1 LKMER
6 VVLHIDM
13 DAFYAS
19 VEQRGR
25 PELRGLPVIVGG
37 TSRRGVVS
45 TASYEARKF
54 GIHSAMPIFEAK
66 RRCPQGVFLPV
77 RMERYKEVSSLIMEI
92 LNSFSPLVEQVSI
105 DEAYLDVSGV
115 ARLYG
120 SPKSIATKIKEEIKK
135 ATSLTCSIGIA
146 PNKLLAKIASD
157 TQKPDGLTIIPPDKV
172 HSIVREIDIE
182 KVPGVGRKTCQRL
195 ASLGVRKLGDIRKL
209 GEKELLKEIGTFGLK
224 LLDFSKGIDSSPV
237 LPYTEAKSLSSE
249 ETLEKDTNNFEVLKR
264 ELLSQAEIVGRKL
277 RSNGLKGSTVTLKLK
292 RSDFSLSVKSLG
304 LPRPTNSTELLYR
317 SGVRLL
323 KESDLSEKFRL
334 IGLGVSRL
342 SSIEEGEKQLNLFE
356 ILEPEAGSWKAVEK
370 ALDTIREKFGDGAI
384 KRGRTLPQTPNE

>member
-1 LKMER
+1 MER

-356 ILEPEAGSWKAVEK
+356 ILEPEAGSWRAVEK

>member
-1 LKMER
+1 MKMER

-356 ILEPEAGSWKAVEK
+356 ILEPEAGSWRAVEK

>member
-1 LKMER
+1 MKMER